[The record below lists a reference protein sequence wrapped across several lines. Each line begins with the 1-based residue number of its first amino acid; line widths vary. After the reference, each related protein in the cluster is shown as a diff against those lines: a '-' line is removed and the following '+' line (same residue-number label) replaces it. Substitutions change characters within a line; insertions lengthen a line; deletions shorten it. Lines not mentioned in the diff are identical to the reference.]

1 MSKFFVIA
9 GNHDQYVDWKKR
21 NFPEM
26 LLNGQIENL
35 SDIIYVS
42 STDQLR
48 GYNKPK
54 GMFIG
59 TWYRREDIEN
69 IITQLQVVGTLNVT
83 QVFGLL
89 EIIKDMRACLK
100 EETS

>member
-1 MSKFFVIA
+1 MPKFFVIA
-9 GNHDQYVDWKKR
+9 GNHDQFSEWRRR
-21 NFPEM
+21 NGTEL
-26 LLNGQIENL
+26 LLNRQIENL
-35 SDIIYVS
+35 SDIVYVS
-42 STDQLR
+42 STDQLK
-48 GYNKPK
+48 GYNNPK

-89 EIIKDMRACLK
+89 DIIEKNTR
-100 EETS
+100 